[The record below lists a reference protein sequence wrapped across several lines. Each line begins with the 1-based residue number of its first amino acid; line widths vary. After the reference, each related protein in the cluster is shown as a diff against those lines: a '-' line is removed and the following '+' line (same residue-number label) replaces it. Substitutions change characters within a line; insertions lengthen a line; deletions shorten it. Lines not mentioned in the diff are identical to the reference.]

1 MRLFAAVETGAAVE
15 RALLALADTLRD
27 RVARLAPR
35 ARVSWVGE
43 GRVHLTLV
51 FIGEVDEGRAADVA
65 GVLRPALMGLPF
77 EIPVHGVGVFPPRGS
92 PRVLWVG
99 VGDGRERLMQ
109 LEREVRGRL
118 RTAGVAIEDRAYHPH
133 LTLARVRE
141 AAGLR
146 AASLLEGIG
155 DAAVG
160 TIRVEA
166 ITLFQS
172 RLSPRGPSY
181 EALQRTAL
189 GAGGAGEPL
198 RHE

>member
-1 MRLFAAVETGAAVE
+1 VEVGTTVE

-27 RVARLAPR
+27 RVVRLAPR

-43 GRVHLTLV
+43 GRVHLTLA
-51 FIGEVDEGRAADVA
+51 FIGEVDEGRAADVLGA
-65 GVLRPALMGLPF
+65 LRPALSGSPF
-77 EIPVHGVGVFPPRGS
+77 EVSVHGVSVFPARGS

-99 VGDGRERLMQ
+99 VGDGRDRLLQ
-109 LEREVRGRL
+109 LERDVRGRL
-118 RTAGVAIEDRAYHPH
+118 QAVGVVSEDRAYHPH

-141 AAGLR
+141 AGGLR
-146 AASLLEGIG
+146 VARLLEGIG
-155 DAAVG
+155 DARVG
-160 TIRVEA
+160 TFRVDA

-172 RLSPRGPSY
+172 RLSPRGPSHV
-181 EALQRTAL
+181 ALQRTAL